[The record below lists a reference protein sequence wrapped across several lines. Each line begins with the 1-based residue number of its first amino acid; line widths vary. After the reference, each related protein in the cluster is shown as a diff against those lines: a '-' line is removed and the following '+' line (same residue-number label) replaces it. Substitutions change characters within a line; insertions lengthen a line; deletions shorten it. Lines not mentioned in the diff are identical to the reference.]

1 MKKYHI
7 IKTHL
12 VKLPPTYRA
21 LAVKHFNELWE
32 SYFRRTSYPRYLYSQ
47 RLISL
52 THFRRLVKQ
61 DEIALDRELQGR
73 VRALATLAK
82 GCKYGL

>member
-7 IKTHL
+7 IQTHL
-12 VKLPPTYRA
+12 AKLPPTYRGI
-21 LAVKHFNELWE
+21 AVKHFNELWE

-52 THFRRLVKQ
+52 THFRHLTKQ
-61 DEIALDRELQGR
+61 EEIALDRELQGR
-73 VRALATLAK
+73 VRTLARLAK
-82 GCKYGL
+82 GIEL

>member
-7 IKTHL
+7 IRTHL
-12 VKLPPTYRA
+12 AKLPPTSRA
-21 LAVKHFNELWE
+21 IALKHFAELWE

-52 THFRRLVKQ
+52 TQFRKLVKLE
-61 DEIALDRELQGR
+61 EITLDRELQSR
-73 VRALATLAK
+73 VRTLATLAQR
-82 GCKYGL
+82 GI